1 MTGRLLTVDH
11 ALDAWKIKE
20 RPGNNDEEA
29 STAMITRHFQEKFI
43 HLLDQAVVSFL
54 AAFITIGSQKM
65 DSVSWDLRTGS

>member
-54 AAFITIGSQKM
+54 AA
-65 DSVSWDLRTGS
+65 VNLRMMNYRWNRYDV